1 MTANKRFKQRVR
13 ARSAK
18 TGESYTA
25 ALRHFR
31 TASGGAEV
39 SEQRTGAISRT
50 GTVGASVGGDGGSG
64 NGAGGKRI
72 RVAVA
77 QTTLVDDPRDVA
89 GLRAAGEQVRG
100 LMREAAGAGA
110 RLVLFPEGAMCAPN
124 KRLMSSVPDEVGPSD
139 WSRFEWDVL
148 QEELTAVA
156 RLAGEL
162 RLWTV
167 LGAVHQL
174 TAPNRPH
181 NSLYVISDRGEVA
194 SRYDERLLSKTKVT
208 YVYAPGAT
216 TVTFD
221 VDGVRFGCLLG
232 MEVHYPELFAAYEQQ
247 GVDCVLFGT
256 TGAGPTEQSK
266 SFATE
271 ARGLAAANSMWVAFA
286 APASLGPITPS
297 GLLGPDG
304 TWLARCA
311 ASTDPAVVVG
321 DLDDGAAEVEIAVRY
336 ARPWRREARG
346 GLYEEHRVVAD
357 PRSEA
362 RSGF

>member
-1 MTANKRFKQRVR
+1 M
-13 ARSAK
+13 
-18 TGESYTA
+18 
-25 ALRHFR
+25 
-31 TASGGAEV
+31 
-39 SEQRTGAISRT
+39 SEQRKS
-50 GTVGASVGGDGGSG
+50 GT
-64 NGAGGKRI
+64 KRI
-72 RVAVA
+72 AVAVA

-89 GLRAAGEQVRG
+89 GLRAAGEQVRK

-124 KRLMSSVPDEVGPSD
+124 KRIMSSVPGEVGPSD

-148 QEELTAVA
+148 REELTAVA
-156 RLAGEL
+156 QLAKEL

-167 LGAVHQL
+167 LGSVHRL

-194 SRYDERLLSKTKVT
+194 GRYDERWLSRTKVSFM
-208 YVYAPGAT
+208 YAPGAT

-256 TGAGPTEQSK
+256 TGAGPSEQSA

-271 ARGLAAANSMWVAFA
+271 AQGLAAVNGMWVAFA
-286 APASLGPITPS
+286 APASLGPVTPS

-304 TWLARCA
+304 TWSARCA
-311 ASTDPAVVVG
+311 PSAAAAVVVG
-321 DLDDGAAEVEIAVRY
+321 EIDDGAAEVEIAVRY
-336 ARPWRREARG
+336 ARPWRRAARG

-357 PRSEA
+357 PRSDA
-362 RSGF
+362 RSAF

>member
-1 MTANKRFKQRVR
+1 MTANKKFKQRVR
-13 ARSAK
+13 ARAAR

-31 TASGGAEV
+31 TASGGAGM
-39 SEQRTGAISRT
+39 SEHKP
-50 GTVGASVGGDGGSG
+50 DH
-64 NGAGGKRI
+64 KRI

-89 GLRAAGEQVRG
+89 GLRGAGGQVRK
-100 LMREAAGAGA
+100 LMREAHGAGA

-124 KRLMSSVPDEVGPSD
+124 KRVMSSVPDEVGPSD

-148 QEELTAVA
+148 REELGEIAA
-156 RLAGEL
+156 LAGEL

-167 LGAVHQL
+167 LGSVHRL
-174 TAPNRPH
+174 TPPNRPH

-194 SRYDERLLSKTKVT
+194 GRYDERLLSKTKVT
-208 YVYAPGAT
+208 YMYAPGAT

-247 GVDCVLFGT
+247 GVDCVLFAT
-256 TGAGPTEQSK
+256 TGPGPSEQSQ

-271 ARGLAAANSMWVAFA
+271 AQGLAAVNSMWVAFA
-286 APASLGPITPS
+286 APAALGAVTPS

-304 TWLARCA
+304 TWSARCEPSTA
-311 ASTDPAVVVG
+311 AAVAIG
-321 DLDDGAAEVEIAVRY
+321 EIDDGAAEVEIAVRH
-336 ARPWRREARG
+336 ARPWRQEARG

-362 RSGF
+362 RTAF